1 LTPQNLLLLGLAIS
15 TGASFLYAFIAKKK
29 GNRMANIALA
39 IGGGLKKAVAE
50 AADKKAINADVIV
63 DAVYEFAAELNV
75 SDAHIEQHLPPGASS
90 GTASAPS
97 AASAASASTPP
108 PAPPAVS

>member
-1 LTPQNLLLLGLAIS
+1 VPDLTPQNLLLLGLAIS

-39 IGGGLKKAVAE
+39 LGGGLKKAVAE

-90 GTASAPS
+90 GTASS
-97 AASAASASTPP
+97 STPP
-108 PAPPAVS
+108 PAPLATS